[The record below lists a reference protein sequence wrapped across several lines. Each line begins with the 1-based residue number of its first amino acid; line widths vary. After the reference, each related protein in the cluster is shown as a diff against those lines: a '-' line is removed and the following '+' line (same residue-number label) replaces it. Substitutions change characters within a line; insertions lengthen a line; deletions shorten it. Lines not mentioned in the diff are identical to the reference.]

1 MVSAVSQ
8 DLLIVAS
15 IAFSAAIASPV
26 GGLIAI
32 WSKPSTLFMSSALG
46 FASGVLLATITF
58 EMLPNALELGSL
70 PLVVSGFVVGFA
82 AVYVFDLIIHRGV
95 LVGEKAEQ
103 YTKVR
108 RFHLAHRP
116 FGDEVTVLAGGT
128 GAEELIEGLSIGI
141 GLAIKPDLGLMVALA
156 IVIDNVSE
164 ALSIGEIIRNELGGR
179 GRSQTRRILG
189 WTGLIGASV
198 LVSSFAGWYL
208 LQDLPRPVLGF
219 LFGAGAGGMFY
230 LTVTDLVPEAEERQ
244 YQQIPA
250 IAMGIGFM
258 TIFVLST
265 FL

>member
-1 MVSAVSQ
+1 MVSSVSQ

-15 IAFSAAIASPV
+15 IAFSAAIASPI

-32 WSKPSTLFMSSALG
+32 WSRPSTLFMSAALG

-58 EMLPNALELGSL
+58 EMLPNALELASL

-82 AVYVFDLIIHRGV
+82 AIYVFDLTIHRGV

-108 RFHLAHRP
+108 RFHLTHRP

-164 ALSIGEIIRNELGGR
+164 ALSIGEIIRNEMGGR
-179 GRSQTRRILG
+179 GRSQARRILG

-208 LQDLPRPVLGF
+208 LQDLPHPVLGF

-250 IAMGIGFM
+250 ITMGIGFM
-258 TIFVLST
+258 TIFVLSS